1 MFVYGSFTSF
11 LKGQKPLPPNAIF
24 SITFLVLLSVV
35 TLLVLFPLAGNVLG
49 HAFVLDSN
57 PAPSESLEKPPAR
70 VEVFLSEPVDDRYS
84 EVRVI
89 GPNGKQID
97 NKDTQHF
104 DGDQSTLGVTLPKE
118 GLEDGVYTVSTK
130 MLSQIDGHVTDD
142 AFVFGVGESVPLSSA
157 GGPGQLEP
165 GSAAKSAYDQLSAP
179 DAIARYPALVGQ
191 VVVVGSAFASLW
203 LWKPFAKVNWYGSSF
218 TKGEQWHGDR
228 KQKRTFSQVTF
239 DDLGQFKI
247 RIDKRLVMMML
258 VGAAIV
264 IVADFGM
271 IYALAYSLSIG
282 MVDAMTTKFGNIWF
296 VRTCISFLLF
306 ALILFVYLKVGRRS
320 ARSRKTNSVDS
331 IGTNPLKKG
340 GLLLK
345 RELVAIMIIGIAT
358 LLTTSLMG
366 HGAAMTTGAQIP
378 ITIDFVHNLAASVWI
393 GGVIYLAFVV
403 VPRLR
408 RDDKLNDRIKCSIL
422 CIMIPRFSTLPVVVL
437 GIIVITGP
445 FLLYILEDNLNLTL
459 ASLYGKALLAK
470 LIIAAVML
478 AIGGYNQRVVH
489 RDAIDVL
496 TAADSQH
503 EQQVIISRSA
513 DSKRSHSLS
522 ASSSTPVTDL
532 HSIDKKNAQ
541 SQNILFLLL
550 QSIRQIFARSRTDR
564 NHFVSKYD
572 EDDENSVSLE
582 QHTEKRRDNF
592 GIKRGENSNALES
605 RTDDWS
611 KRYLAKGWGRTITNF
626 NRSIKIEAVLGI
638 LLLGAVAVLTNT
650 GLPASEFQNQLQQ
663 IGENSQR
670 INIQNL
676 LITTSGT
683 NTGIGDQGV
692 AGGYSATQ
700 YLDNA
705 TARIKLTIDPFVV
718 GNNNFEVEFL
728 DPSGNPID
736 MKTAGIKLTQT
747 EENIGPIEIQTNK
760 VSEGVFTANASFG
773 LAGPWDLLVEGAR
786 NATNA
791 LNLVATFDLF
801 VKPDLDQ
808 IEYRVTQIAMPDN
821 RSQPLYPIYDSSR
834 NSIWVGDTSLGSGRL
849 FEYDITNSEYR
860 EYRINGTNIITTM
873 ALDPLNNKIWFID
886 PISRVLGLYDLQSNS
901 SHLYDFPNDR
911 IVPSSIAVR
920 SAEFPI
926 SGNANANA
934 LVGDRLATNGTTNED
949 LPRED
954 GEGVNRLGN
963 DQPSVWITSPSTGEV
978 LIFDPRSQNFTNSL
992 SLPPPNSNPLGIA
1005 IDSSTGLLWIAEGI
1019 GKIASIDPATN
1030 FTINEYPPETESGG
1044 GAGDTSVSGEGLEGN
1059 DTLNSPTALLI
1070 DPFTG
1075 NIYISEHDGHVV
1087 SVFNP
1092 VFKTFSDFPPLAED
1106 ALPFGMALD
1115 KDRNLWV
1122 AEHVTNRITVID
1134 PSSGKNKEVTIPS
1147 SSPFVQYLTTD
1158 NEGKIW
1164 FAAQRGNAIGYI
1176 TSTVNPM
1183 QGTPSEGLSSLS
1195 SSSSPFGVPA
1205 KEGTANE
1212 GTSTTEL
1219 DSMKTILTPLFS
1231 VGFENLMGPLIVIG
1245 VVASSA
1251 FYVNSVTTLQTS
1263 IRKVNGMINPR

>member
-1 MFVYGSFTSF
+1 
-11 LKGQKPLPPNAIF
+11 
-24 SITFLVLLSVV
+24 
-35 TLLVLFPLAGNVLG
+35 
-49 HAFVLDSN
+49 
-57 PAPSESLEKPPAR
+57 
-70 VEVFLSEPVDDRYS
+70 
-84 EVRVI
+84 
-89 GPNGKQID
+89 
-97 NKDTQHF
+97 
-104 DGDQSTLGVTLPKE
+104 
-118 GLEDGVYTVSTK
+118 
-130 MLSQIDGHVTDD
+130 
-142 AFVFGVGESVPLSSA
+142 
-157 GGPGQLEP
+157 
-165 GSAAKSAYDQLSAP
+165 
-179 DAIARYPALVGQ
+179 
-191 VVVVGSAFASLW
+191 
-203 LWKPFAKVNWYGSSF
+203 
-218 TKGEQWHGDR
+218 
-228 KQKRTFSQVTF
+228 
-239 DDLGQFKI
+239 
-247 RIDKRLVMMML
+247 
-258 VGAAIV
+258 
-264 IVADFGM
+264 
-271 IYALAYSLSIG
+271 
-282 MVDAMTTKFGNIWF
+282 
-296 VRTCISFLLF
+296 
-306 ALILFVYLKVGRRS
+306 
-320 ARSRKTNSVDS
+320 
-331 IGTNPLKKG
+331 
-340 GLLLK
+340 
-345 RELVAIMIIGIAT
+345 
-358 LLTTSLMG
+358 
-366 HGAAMTTGAQIP
+366 
-378 ITIDFVHNLAASVWI
+378 
-393 GGVIYLAFVV
+393 
-403 VPRLR
+403 
-408 RDDKLNDRIKCSIL
+408 
-422 CIMIPRFSTLPVVVL
+422 
-437 GIIVITGP
+437 
-445 FLLYILEDNLNLTL
+445 
-459 ASLYGKALLAK
+459 
-470 LIIAAVML
+470 ML